1 MLELQHVSRQMVAFS
16 CRETLSLSKS
26 LCFAFFSWARAEVQP
41 NKHSFTSM
49 LEDKL
54 SPLLLLSLFRG
65 SELNGK
71 QFFHFKFFCCQNI
84 LSFSDMVGKFVQKL
98 LQLHKAPMVASVNN
112 QVAETQMLLCKSEC
126 LRIKNSCLFK
136 FFKSNC

>member
-26 LCFAFFSWARAEVQP
+26 LCFAFFSWARAEVQL

-54 SPLLLLSLFRG
+54 SPLLSLSLFRG
-65 SELNGK
+65 SERKTIFSFQIFLLPK
-71 QFFHFKFFCCQNI
+71 HI
-84 LSFSDMVGKFVQKL
+84 PSFSDIVGKFVQKL

-126 LRIKNSCLFK
+126 LRIKNSCLFR